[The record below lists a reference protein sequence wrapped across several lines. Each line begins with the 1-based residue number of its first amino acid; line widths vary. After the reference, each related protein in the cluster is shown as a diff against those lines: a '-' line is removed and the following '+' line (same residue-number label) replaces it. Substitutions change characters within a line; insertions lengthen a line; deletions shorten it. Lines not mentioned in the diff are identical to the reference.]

1 MKCDDDKFYTFRGY
15 SLLGYQLRNLTPGM
29 EDYLEMLYRLT
40 SGKGYVRLNDL
51 ARHLNV
57 QPSSASKMIQK
68 LSQHGFIKNEKYG
81 VIHLTQAGVKQG
93 KYLLD
98 RHELLEEFLGYLGV
112 KTNTLLDTEKI
123 EHLISDELYDC
134 IKKFVKLASSN
145 PGWLDPL
152 KLMKNIGSEERE

>member
-68 LSQHGFIKNEKYG
+68 LSQHGFIKMKNTG
-81 VIHLTQAGVKQG
+81 
-93 KYLLD
+93 
-98 RHELLEEFLGYLGV
+98 
-112 KTNTLLDTEKI
+112 NTLDSSRCQTRQ
-123 EHLISDELYDC
+123 IS
-134 IKKFVKLASSN
+134 
-145 PGWLDPL
+145 
-152 KLMKNIGSEERE
+152 IGPPRTA